1 MTLRHIRIFLSV
13 FQNNGITKAAQE
25 LHIAQPSVSLA
36 VKEMEEYYGTKLF
49 DRIGKKIY
57 PTQNGRRLYDYALKI
72 CGLFDEANRNVK
84 NPDTLGE
91 IRIGAS
97 ITTGTKLL
105 PDILKRYKTIRPE
118 ITVTAVVGNSDEI
131 EKKVLA
137 NEIDVGFTEKQPQS
151 PEILAEPFGA
161 DRLCAVAAHGGTLA
175 GAKRVTP
182 EQLAREPF
190 LTREKG
196 SAVREIT
203 DAYFAVAGLTITPV
217 MESTGTQA
225 LLNAAERGIGV
236 AILPYLLAKERLDS
250 GTLCEIPLVP
260 EIKRDLNIIRHK
272 SKFLSPA
279 VEEFCAL
286 WKTNNTPKN
295 I

>member
-72 CGLFDEANRNVK
+72 CGLFDEANRSVK

-161 DRLCAVAAHGGTLA
+161 DRLCAVAARGGTLA
-175 GAKRVTP
+175 DAKRVTP

>member
-72 CGLFDEANRNVK
+72 CGLFDEANRSVK
-84 NPDTLGE
+84 NPDTLGK

-196 SAVREIT
+196 SAVRE
-203 DAYFAVAGLTITPV
+203 
-217 MESTGTQA
+217 SQ
-225 LLNAAERGIGV
+225 
-236 AILPYLLAKERLDS
+236 
-250 GTLCEIPLVP
+250 TLI
-260 EIKRDLNIIRHK
+260 
-272 SKFLSPA
+272 SP
-279 VEEFCAL
+279 
-286 WKTNNTPKN
+286 WQG
-295 I
+295 

>member
-72 CGLFDEANRNVK
+72 CGLFDEANRSVK

-161 DRLCAVAAHGGTLA
+161 DRLCAVAARGGTLA
-175 GAKRVTP
+175 GAKHVTP

-225 LLNAAERGIGV
+225 LLNAAEKGIGV

>member
-72 CGLFDEANRNVK
+72 CGLFDEANRSVK

-161 DRLCAVAAHGGTLA
+161 DRLCAVAARGGTLA

-182 EQLAREPF
+182 EQLSREPF

>member
-1 MTLRHIRIFLSV
+1 MTLRHIRIFLNV

-72 CGLFDEANRNVK
+72 CGLFDEANRSVK

-161 DRLCAVAAHGGTLA
+161 DRLCAVAARGGTLA
-175 GAKRVTP
+175 DAKRVTP

-279 VEEFCAL
+279 VEEFCTL

>member
-72 CGLFDEANRNVK
+72 CGLFDEANRSVK

-137 NEIDVGFTEKQPQS
+137 NEIDVGFTEKDHIRLRDALLEITGKFLVS
-151 PEILAEPFGA
+151 YNDCPEIRKLWDKPGIYIEEISRLNNMAQRYESGSRYAELLISNYDTKESVGKPCQLSFF
-161 DRLCAVAAHGGTLA
+161 DETGG
-175 GAKRVTP
+175 
-182 EQLAREPF
+182 
-190 LTREKG
+190 
-196 SAVREIT
+196 
-203 DAYFAVAGLTITPV
+203 
-217 MESTGTQA
+217 
-225 LLNAAERGIGV
+225 
-236 AILPYLLAKERLDS
+236 
-250 GTLCEIPLVP
+250 
-260 EIKRDLNIIRHK
+260 
-272 SKFLSPA
+272 
-279 VEEFCAL
+279 
-286 WKTNNTPKN
+286 
-295 I
+295 

>member
-72 CGLFDEANRNVK
+72 CDLFDEANRSVK

-105 PDILKRYKTIRPE
+105 PDILKRYKMIRPE

-151 PEILAEPFGA
+151 PEILAEPFGT
-161 DRLCAVAAHGGTLA
+161 DRLCAVAARGGTLA
-175 GAKRVTP
+175 GTKCVTP
-182 EQLAREPF
+182 EQLAQEPF

-225 LLNAAERGIGV
+225 LLNAAERGIGI

-286 WKTNNTPKN
+286 WKTNTHT
-295 I
+295 